1 MIQTLP
7 CIASASFQPLKKQS
21 LPGIDTIMCPQT
33 GQFSLNALKAE
44 MNPSASVQ
52 DAELL
57 LSIRST
63 SEKPRKLHPKFRPYI
78 GEPMQTPVPT
88 FDSLASVKRSNSLSS
103 SPSDEC
109 SSELSSTPCTSPF
122 SSSTDDSQPTSA
134 STSSK
139 SQYHVLYVHV
149 NGKYVPVAQTA
160 FLVPPSSS
168 NGDLLISKPTPI
180 RKKNHICT
188 YPGCTKSYFKSSH
201 LKAHIRLHTGEK
213 PFSCSWPGCDKTF
226 ARSDELS
233 RHRRTHTGEKKH
245 MFIVLLCFGIIS
257 PNFALFCSKSCA
269 IIHDK
274 YSSLPIEPSIH
285 KYCLNDSS
293 TDICKGRI
301 VAYYKDNTYP
311 KHLNYTF
318 GIIGATDERKY
329 EYQIA
334 TYGLSNIIKYQV
346 IVDAKTKETTLIAD
360 IYCKN
365 TDECAVS
372 EVKTLFNKYRKQK
385 NPYYALKPLVYTDN
399 PSNILFC
406 YDISIGKSVQCP
418 IRISQYPTCYA
429 YSNDLKQ
436 ECAAD
441 TNLGIH
447 IEFVVPTPNSDL
459 LENSR
464 DLILQGITRIEMC
477 R

>member
-201 LKAHIRLHTGEK
+201 LKAHIRLHTGK
-213 PFSCSWPGCDKTF
+213 FHL
-226 ARSDELS
+226 R
-233 RHRRTHTGEKKH
+233 
-245 MFIVLLCFGIIS
+245 V
-257 PNFALFCSKSCA
+257 
-269 IIHDK
+269 
-274 YSSLPIEPSIH
+274 PS
-285 KYCLNDSS
+285 
-293 TDICKGRI
+293 
-301 VAYYKDNTYP
+301 V
-311 KHLNYTF
+311 
-318 GIIGATDERKY
+318 
-329 EYQIA
+329 
-334 TYGLSNIIKYQV
+334 
-346 IVDAKTKETTLIAD
+346 
-360 IYCKN
+360 
-365 TDECAVS
+365 
-372 EVKTLFNKYRKQK
+372 
-385 NPYYALKPLVYTDN
+385 
-399 PSNILFC
+399 
-406 YDISIGKSVQCP
+406 
-418 IRISQYPTCYA
+418 
-429 YSNDLKQ
+429 
-436 ECAAD
+436 
-441 TNLGIH
+441 
-447 IEFVVPTPNSDL
+447 
-459 LENSR
+459 
-464 DLILQGITRIEMC
+464 M
-477 R
+477 

>member
-1 MIQTLP
+1 
-7 CIASASFQPLKKQS
+7 
-21 LPGIDTIMCPQT
+21 
-33 GQFSLNALKAE
+33 
-44 MNPSASVQ
+44 
-52 DAELL
+52 
-57 LSIRST
+57 
-63 SEKPRKLHPKFRPYI
+63 
-78 GEPMQTPVPT
+78 
-88 FDSLASVKRSNSLSS
+88 
-103 SPSDEC
+103 
-109 SSELSSTPCTSPF
+109 
-122 SSSTDDSQPTSA
+122 
-134 STSSK
+134 
-139 SQYHVLYVHV
+139 
-149 NGKYVPVAQTA
+149 
-160 FLVPPSSS
+160 
-168 NGDLLISKPTPI
+168 
-180 RKKNHICT
+180 
-188 YPGCTKSYFKSSH
+188 
-201 LKAHIRLHTGEK
+201 
-213 PFSCSWPGCDKTF
+213 
-226 ARSDELS
+226 
-233 RHRRTHTGEKKH
+233 

-464 DLILQGITRIEMC
+464 DLVRCNVDNCNDHVTKLRMIKDIARNYAYRNVPMNNSIRNVQFKVFYSIFCVIIFLLK
-477 R
+477 